1 MPQKYLTVNEVAD
14 LLQVSKSHLFTQ
26 VRQGKIPA
34 IRLGRAIR
42 FDPEALQTWLQ
53 GRSTQESTSSV

>member
-14 LLQVSKSHLFTQ
+14 LLQMSKSHLFTQ

-42 FDPEALQTWLQ
+42 FDPEVLQAWLQ
-53 GRSTQESTSSV
+53 GQTIQG